1 MAWHALHVCMIRP
14 TLSFKNL
21 EHLNGDIR
29 IKIDEPTVCLVGVG
43 HGQSRIVSIFGSRTS
58 DGIISEREYSSK
70 MSSHMS
76 LKNYGTSS
84 SLPMLFSIG
93 HMLFFLFPPPIGRAW
108 KWGQGSRRTARA
120 GWRAGSW
127 VDRGAGRCLRS
138 KLWGRGWGQGRGDQK
153 SKLWA
158 GGYAL
163 LYHSGHALPD
173 PERKAVQGRA
183 GEWDTQG
190 EGRAAHGQG
199 YHEEEDHVVGRWVLA
214 LTRSRGVDIEIY
226 HLSHLFHPPNTKTRS
241 SQPKKLEENHP
252 IPIPLHC

>member
-1 MAWHALHVCMIRP
+1 VF
-14 TLSFKNL
+14 S
-21 EHLNGDIR
+21 
-29 IKIDEPTVCLVGVG
+29 GVG
-43 HGQSRIVSIFGSRTS
+43 HGQSRVVSIFGSRTS
-58 DGIISEREYSSK
+58 DGIIFEREYSSK

-93 HMLFFLFPPPIGRAW
+93 HMLFFLFTPPIGRA
-108 KWGQGSRRTARA
+108 
-120 GWRAGSW
+120 
-127 VDRGAGRCLRS
+127 GAIR
-138 KLWGRGWGQGRGDQK
+138 K

-163 LYHSGHALPD
+163 LYHCGHALPD

-190 EGRAAHGQG
+190 EGRTAHGQG
-199 YHEEEDHVVGRWVLA
+199 YHEEEDKVVRKWVLA
-214 LTRSRGVDIEIY
+214 LTRSRGVDIDY